1 MVGSAAP
8 PVHCPAS
15 LGSPPTEAPGQRAVM
30 NESVSPGKGLC
41 LALCCIPRA
50 WLGGCAITGEQ
61 GWKGNST
68 ITFHFNGHLS
78 ASKHMA
84 AKKQYWKGYRQNIKV
99 IKWLEEDVK
108 KDSLRKSIKWKTW
121 RRYLKKNSNSFSKS
135 VVVEL
140 EARIHWSGC
149 KNRKTYII
157 I

>member
-1 MVGSAAP
+1 MRERNRHVQNRVIKAVGNFLWGLRKSTSDHGALSWRWGHLSQTAERLLYTVLLP
-8 PVHCPAS
+8 WVHPQLKHLA
-15 LGSPPTEAPGQRAVM
+15 QRAVM

-108 KDSLRKSIKWKTW
+108 KDSLRK
-121 RRYLKKNSNSFSKS
+121 RQ
-135 VVVEL
+135 
-140 EARIHWSGC
+140 
-149 KNRKTYII
+149 
-157 I
+157 